1 MEIKN
6 EPKNLYIKN
15 EVPVTDVQN
24 IEQKLI
30 EHIIDVCQKMGYIL
44 VEIKLEKL

>member
-1 MEIKN
+1 MEINN

-15 EVPVTDVQN
+15 ETPVTDVQN

-30 EHIIDVCQKMGYIL
+30 EHIIDVCQKNGYIL
-44 VEIKLEKL
+44 VEIKLEKV

>member
-1 MEIKN
+1 MEINN
-6 EPKNLYIKN
+6 EPKNLHTKN

-30 EHIIDVCQKMGYIL
+30 EHIIDVCNKMGYVLI
-44 VEIKLEKL
+44 EIKIEKV

>member
-1 MEIKN
+1 MEINN
-6 EPKNLYIKN
+6 EPKNLHTKN

>member
-1 MEIKN
+1 MEINN

-30 EHIIDVCQKMGYIL
+30 EHIQQFCHENGYYVANIQI
-44 VEIKLEKL
+44 VKI